1 MRRGY
6 CQREEEG
13 ESRCRGER
21 CEGCK
26 EYYRPL
32 EEGIESQSYNQ
43 IETRVESEEEKSII

>member
-1 MRRGY
+1 MRKGY

-21 CEGCK
+21 CEHCK

-32 EEGIESQSYNQ
+32 EEGMESQSKGNKNST
-43 IETRVESEEEKSII
+43 IGTENRAHS